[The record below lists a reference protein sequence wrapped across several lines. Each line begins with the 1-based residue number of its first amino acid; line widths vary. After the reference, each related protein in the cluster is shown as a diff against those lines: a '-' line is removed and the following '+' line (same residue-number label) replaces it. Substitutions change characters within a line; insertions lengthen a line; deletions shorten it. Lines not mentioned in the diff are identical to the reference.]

1 MRDTAPDPVPLVDAR
16 HRYGRRALGIAV
28 LAIALIALVVIAQ
41 SPPTLRRGGLTLA
54 AILVLMCVGV
64 GGLSLVW
71 TWMIAWP
78 TERRRLQSAEHFRP
92 AAGRPL
98 KSGDPRGPLTTLV
111 VGGLLVGAL
120 LWGFLNAVGL
130 VGAPMLW
137 IVVGTINLEV
147 ARRVGR
153 VERVERA
160 IYYEA
165 GSFPLKGGRRLFV
178 LRSAAAGYQGKQAPA
193 SDGPRLAAREQSK
206 APSHRQRMT
215 TGGTRR

>member
-1 MRDTAPDPVPLVDAR
+1 VIRDTAADPVPLVDAR
-16 HRYGRRALGIAV
+16 HRYGRRALGLAV
-28 LAIALIALVVIAQ
+28 LAVALIALVVIAQ
-41 SPPTLRRGGLTLA
+41 SPPALRRGGLTLA

-78 TERRRLQSAEHFRP
+78 TERRRLQSAEHIRIRP
-92 AAGRPL
+92 AAERPL
-98 KSGDPRGPLTTLV
+98 SGVPRDPLTALV

-147 ARRVGR
+147 ARHVGR
-153 VERVERA
+153 VERVEHA
-160 IYYEA
+160 VYYEA
-165 GSFPLKGGRRLFV
+165 ATFPFKDGRRLFV
-178 LRSAAAGYQGKQAPA
+178 LRPAAASHQAPA
-193 SDGPRLAAREQSK
+193 SADPRIAGHKQSE
-206 APSHRQRMT
+206 APSHRRRMT

>member
-1 MRDTAPDPVPLVDAR
+1 MRDTAPDTVPLVDAR
-16 HRYGRRALGIAV
+16 RRYGRRALGLAV
-28 LAIALIALVVIAQ
+28 LAVALIALVVIAQ
-41 SPPTLRRGGLTLA
+41 SPPALRRSGLTLA

-78 TERRRLQSAEHFRP
+78 TERRRLRNAELIRP
-92 AAGRPL
+92 VAGRSL
-98 KSGDPRGPLTTLV
+98 ESGDPRGPLTTLV

-120 LWGFLNAVGL
+120 LWGSLNAVGL

-147 ARRVGR
+147 ARRVER
-153 VERVERA
+153 VERVEHA
-160 IYYEA
+160 VYYEA
-165 GSFPLKGGRRLFV
+165 ASLPFKGGRRLFV
-178 LRSAAAGYQGKQAPA
+178 LRPASAGYQSPA
-193 SDGPRLAAREQSK
+193 SDTPRLAAREQSK

-215 TGGTRR
+215 TGGMRR